1 MKILSID
8 TSSKICGVTI
18 SDNENILIH
27 LSNDD
32 EKTHSVK
39 LMPMVDTAFKST
51 NLTLDDIS
59 LLAVCTGPGSFTGVR
74 IGIATI
80 KAFSDVKHI
89 PIVGVSSLESLAY
102 NVIENDLKTEISEA
116 IKATTNT
123 SILGNL
129 ESTLICSL
137 IDAKNNNVYCGLYS
151 LNKNETGNIICNQI
165 EMFAEDID
173 IAISKIKATI
183 VGSKAINNK
192 ISNIEVLDIE
202 NEETV
207 SNILR
212 QKFHNIIFV
221 TTF

>member
-18 SDNENILIH
+18 SDNEKVLIH

-39 LMPMVDTAFKST
+39 LMPMVDSAFKST

-102 NVIENDLKTEISEA
+102 NVIEKISDLE
-116 IKATTNT
+116 N
-123 SILGNL
+123 
-129 ESTLICSL
+129 TLICSL
-137 IDAKNNNVYCGLYS
+137 IDAKNNNVYCGVY
-151 LNKNETGNIICNQI
+151 IILVVILMEIQ
-165 EMFAEDID
+165 FV
-173 IAISKIKATI
+173 IK
-183 VGSKAINNK
+183 
-192 ISNIEVLDIE
+192 
-202 NEETV
+202 
-207 SNILR
+207 
-212 QKFHNIIFV
+212 
-221 TTF
+221 